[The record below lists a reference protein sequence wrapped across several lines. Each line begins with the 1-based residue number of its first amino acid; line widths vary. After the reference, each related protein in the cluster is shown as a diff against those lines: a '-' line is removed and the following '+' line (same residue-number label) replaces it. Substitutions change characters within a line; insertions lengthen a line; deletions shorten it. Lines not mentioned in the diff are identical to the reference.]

1 MDLNLGH
8 KIAERE
14 LLRQSIWLNSAV
26 TLALLKVDALSSLC
40 QNGGREGG
48 LYLVKASQSGGMW
61 PTLCGG
67 KVQTILTNMQNGATE
82 EKNPPVG
89 PTLRSY
95 APACGLL
102 EAGLQDTLTL
112 QVKRATAGSDR

>member
-1 MDLNLGH
+1 
-8 KIAERE
+8 
-14 LLRQSIWLNSAV
+14 
-26 TLALLKVDALSSLC
+26 
-40 QNGGREGG
+40 
-48 LYLVKASQSGGMW
+48 
-61 PTLCGG
+61 
-67 KVQTILTNMQNGATE
+67 MQNGATE